1 MSELCLH
8 GLKLAFAIVTSNS
21 LDKCAF
27 VQLFLNK
34 CLPLLSFKKT
44 DDWHKLVMVAV
55 TYTYH
60 LLFSKV
66 FFFSNIILIS
76 NYALI

>member
-27 VQLFLNK
+27 VHLFLNK

-66 FFFSNIILIS
+66 FFFSNILIS